1 MTINV
6 RGPEYFREREREEY
20 RRNSI
25 KIVEAQAKEQFE
37 KYDEKYRNGEIS
49 KEEYDR
55 WRYNYPKFDT
65 ESGWVKVPSQELSD
79 AMVEAFKDHLKDK

>member
-1 MTINV
+1 MSETINV

-37 KYDEKYRNGEIS
+37 KQM
-49 KEEYDR
+49 EEQVPEAID
-55 WRYNYPKFDT
+55 KLL
-65 ESGWVKVPSQELSD
+65 SGIFKNQKIDIQVKL
-79 AMVEAFKDHLKDK
+79 

>member
-25 KIVEAQAKEQFE
+25 KIVEVQAKEQFE
-37 KYDEKYRNGEIS
+37 KQMEEQARQMLENSNLNNYRLQYSNIHS
-49 KEEYDR
+49 
-55 WRYNYPKFDT
+55 
-65 ESGWVKVPSQELSD
+65 
-79 AMVEAFKDHLKDK
+79 